1 MAIYTT
7 DQKIDKLIKL
17 IDSQSNELKSLGK
30 EIKTMSVELKSQG
43 TELKS
48 HGKEINNLR
57 TEFDAQRNDIKEL
70 RKIMYDEF
78 DKWDQKFF
86 EFKSQI
92 HDLIDIGFSAKAK
105 AHDEEIE
112 ILNLR
117 TSEIRVDIER
127 LNNFVF
133 AQ

>member
-1 MAIYTT
+1 MTQKTT
-7 DQKIDKLIKL
+7 DQKIDLLIKL
-17 IDSQSNELKSLGK
+17 IDSQSNELKFIGR
-30 EIKTMSVELKSQG
+30 EIKTLSIELKSQG
-43 TELKS
+43 AE
-48 HGKEINNLR
+48 
-57 TEFDAQRNDIKEL
+57 IKEL
-70 RKIMYDEF
+70 RKEMYDQF

-92 HDLIDIGFSAKAK
+92 HDLIDSGFSAKAK

-117 TSEIRVDIER
+117 TSEIRIDIDR
-127 LNNFVF
+127 LNHVVF

>member
-1 MAIYTT
+1 MAKKTT
-7 DQKIDKLIKL
+7 DEKIDQLIKL
-17 IDSQSNELKSLGK
+17 IGSQGNELKSIGR
-30 EIKTMSVELKSQG
+30 EIKTLSIELKSQG
-43 TELKS
+43 VQLKSQGAEIRSHGAELKS
-48 HGKEINNLR
+48 HGQE
-57 TEFDAQRNDIKEL
+57 IKEL
-70 RKIMYDEF
+70 RKTMYEEF

-92 HDLIDIGFSAKAK
+92 HDLIDAGFSAKAK

-112 ILNLR
+112 ILNVR
-117 TSEIRVDIER
+117 TTEIRGDIER